1 MDCTVR
7 DPLLR
12 TGIDVVLEVRAFQSM
27 CGVGFVRYQPGHHVN
42 SPRVENDDSLE
53 GIRERK

>member
-1 MDCTVR
+1 MR